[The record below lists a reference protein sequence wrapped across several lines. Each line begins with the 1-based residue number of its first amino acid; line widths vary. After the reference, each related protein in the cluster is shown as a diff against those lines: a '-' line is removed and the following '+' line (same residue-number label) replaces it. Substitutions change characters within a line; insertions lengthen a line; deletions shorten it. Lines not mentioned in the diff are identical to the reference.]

1 MVAGGLKQMLPNR
14 DGRLLQ
20 LPRRGRTQRYQVKF
34 DDEEVTILQRIAQQ
48 RRTSAAAALRQL
60 VREAEAGFQSST
72 TRRHPLSIA
81 PTSKQMVQL
90 VQKFQGNVSAIAR
103 AMNKDR
109 TQVRRWLSR
118 YRIDAD
124 EFRPLTH

>member
-1 MVAGGLKQMLPNR
+1 MLSAKN
-14 DGRLLQ
+14 GRLLQ

-48 RRTSAAAALRQL
+48 RRISAAVALRQL
-60 VREAEAGFQSST
+60 VREAESDFMTPKLRRRAQST
-72 TRRHPLSIA
+72 A
-81 PTSKQMVQL
+81 PNSKQMVQL

-103 AMNKDR
+103 AMSKDR

-124 EFRPLTH
+124 QFRPLTH